1 MTKGLKETFYHKY
14 NEKPLW
20 IVESPGRVNI
30 IGEHTDYNDGYVLPM
45 AIDRHIRIAFRPR
58 DDDRIILESIGFDSE
73 ANFSIA
79 DSNNVGDWS
88 DYVRSISWVLKKN
101 NFELNGWE
109 GVMVSNIPIGA
120 GLSSSASL
128 LLAILKVFSIISKL
142 PWDGLEMARLARQ
155 AENEFLELKSGIMD
169 QLICSVGRIG
179 QAMLLD
185 CRDLTCDFVTI
196 PPNVEIIIL
205 DTVTRRELVDSK
217 YNERV
222 KQCASAA
229 EYFGLKSLRDVSTKK
244 FNENKDGL
252 DKLLL
257 KRAKHVIFENKR
269 TIEVAESM
277 KNGDV
282 NKIGKLMSESHDSL
296 KNDYEV
302 SSKELDIM
310 VDIAQNEAGCFG
322 ARMTGAGFGGC
333 AIALINERYKEQFMR
348 NVFDNYFLRT
358 GIKPMIYICSP
369 SSGVRLC

>member
-257 KRAKHVIFENKR
+257 KRARHVIFENKR

>member
-244 FNENKDGL
+244 FKENKDGL

-257 KRAKHVIFENKR
+257 KRARHVIFENKR